1 MTDHGMVIRVQST
14 EIPTLSRATSGVR
27 LMRSTKNSIIDFTV
41 AEHYEED
48 DEEIEEIPAEEGA
61 AEAEVPAEEAEV
73 KAAEETSAETGN
85 TEDNGQDE

>member
-1 MTDHGMVIRVQST
+1 MVIRVQST

-48 DEEIEEIPAEEGA
+48 DEETEEPLTEEETANAELPAEQEEVIE
-61 AEAEVPAEEAEV
+61 AEAVPAESE
-73 KAAEETSAETGN
+73 N